1 MALYFY
7 FFKPGMIG
15 LMRIYAG
22 NIGGAI
28 ATGAAGVIRIRGYE
42 KLPKIK
48 CKQGIIQ
55 KNYR

>member
-1 MALYFY
+1 
-7 FFKPGMIG
+7 MIG
-15 LMRIYAG
+15 LMRIYAD

>member
-7 FFKPGMIG
+7 FFLTWGDRFDADLCG
-15 LMRIYAG
+15 QYW
-22 NIGGAI
+22 GAI
-28 ATGAAGVIRIRGYE
+28 ATGAATVIRIRGYE

-55 KNYR
+55 KNYG